1 MTKMKPAKLFRK
13 KLVYNLNYQINKL
26 RKEGKI

>member
-1 MTKMKPAKLFRK
+1 MTKMKPAKLLRK
-13 KLVYNLNYQINKL
+13 RLVYNLNARINKL